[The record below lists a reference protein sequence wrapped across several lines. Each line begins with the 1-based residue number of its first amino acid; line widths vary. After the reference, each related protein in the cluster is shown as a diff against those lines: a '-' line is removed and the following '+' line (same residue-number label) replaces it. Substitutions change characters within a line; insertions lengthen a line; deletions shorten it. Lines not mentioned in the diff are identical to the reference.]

1 MDERLKKRIFLFY
14 TAGVVNLI
22 MAGAVLLFG
31 RGVVPEDKI
40 NLIFL
45 FFMGFAALD
54 FWMPQ
59 MMKKKWQDEQAKLSA
74 QGSAANSQPP
84 GKT

>member
-1 MDERLKKRIFLFY
+1 
-14 TAGVVNLI
+14 VVNLL

-40 NLIFL
+40 NFIFL
-45 FFMGFAALD
+45 FFLGFAALD

-59 MMKKKWQDEQAKLSA
+59 MMKKKWQDEQAKLNA
-74 QGSAANSQPP
+74 QGGAANTPSQ
-84 GKT
+84 GKN